1 MMHLP
6 FRKFSALLGMLLLG
20 ALAAYGSP
28 RRLDWNDAWQLALEQ
43 NRVLLR
49 SREEVMKA
57 RQKVREAYSAAM
69 PSISAVGLYTRNIE
83 SPVFYMGMS
92 DSTGR
97 VSTIAIQIGLDN
109 SNRGMLEL
117 QQPIYVAGKIGLA
130 LRIAKSYL
138 QLSKAIDR
146 QTLQDLRLGLAQ
158 SYFGTLLA
166 SELTRVQNQALE
178 QARKHRDRT
187 ELLFEQ
193 GTVSEYDKIRA
204 EVGAANWE
212 PTVLEAENGFR
223 QALLQL
229 QLLLGL
235 SAEDSLELAGTFE
248 TNRTPPEP
256 LEETIVR
263 AMAQR
268 SELEAVTYQ
277 RMIQRRLLAIERRSL
292 YWPSLYGSASVTW
305 QTEATDWK
313 FENYEWTRSTAA
325 GLTLS
330 IPLFNGFATPAR
342 IQQAQA
348 DLRSLDYQESDLRQ
362 TIRNE
367 VESAHNEV
375 SRALKAVE
383 VQEKNLSQ
391 AEKGYDIAQVR
402 YESGLSTQLE
412 LLDAELQVNMA
423 RVNRLR
429 ALHDLTIA
437 RFALARAV
445 GDSPA
450 LVTKP

>member
-1 MMHLP
+1 
-6 FRKFSALLGMLLLG
+6 MLLLG
-20 ALAAYGSP
+20 TVAAYASQ
-28 RRLDWNDAWQLALEQ
+28 RRLDWDDAWQLALEQ

-69 PSISAVGLYTRNIE
+69 PSISATGLYTRNIE
-83 SPVFYMGMS
+83 LPVFYMGIT

-97 VSTIAIQIGLDN
+97 VSTMAIQIGLDN
-109 SNRGMLEL
+109 SYRGILEL

-130 LRIAKSYL
+130 LRVAKSYL

-166 SELTRVQNQALE
+166 GELTRVQNQALE

-187 ELLFEQ
+187 KLLFEQ

-212 PTVLEAENGFR
+212 PIVLEAENGFR

-235 SAEDSLELAGTFE
+235 SPEDSLELAGTFE
-248 TNRTPPEP
+248 ANRAPPEP
-256 LEETIVR
+256 LGEAVER
-263 AMAQR
+263 ALTQR
-268 SELEAVTYQ
+268 SELEAVTHQ

-305 QTEATDWK
+305 QTEAADWK
-313 FENYEWTRSTAA
+313 FDNYEWTRSTAA
-325 GLTLS
+325 GLILS

-342 IQQAQA
+342 IEQVQS
-348 DLRSLDYQESDLRQ
+348 DLRTLDYQESDLRQ

-367 VESAHNEV
+367 VEGAHDEV
-375 SRALKAVE
+375 NRALKALE
-383 VQEKNLSQ
+383 VQEKNLAQ
-391 AEKGYDIAQVR
+391 AEKGYEIAQVR

-429 ALHDLTIA
+429 ALYDLTIA
-437 RFALARAV
+437 RFSLARAV

-450 LVTKP
+450 LVTKPQ